1 MKFEIESAANFLSN
15 LLKLHSNILSPE
27 QLDRFRGAIES
38 CLEGHYENHWFPD
51 RPTKGSGYRCI
62 RINHKMDPLLARA
75 GKSCGLDNQALKT
88 IFPNELTLWIDPR
101 EVSYRIGE
109 NGSICVLFDGNS
121 SGGSSDSDSGST
133 SSSGSSSV
141 SSSPPNGSVVGMD
154 QSKNSTIQ
162 ASPPSYGQQ
171 VHGSVLSPSSN
182 NNHNHHIGSHHNSSP
197 FSMGAPTPGNRK
209 HLQQQSMIGGTDHS
223 SPLHPNQYPV
233 TNVMRRSPSHNL
245 NRTTSNGFSHY
256 NGHQQHHQVQQQQ
269 HTAMN
274 GHHSQTSGMNR
285 GSSGGHQMNHSLNNG
300 QSSHHHHGR
309 GSPTDSS
316 STSTMS
322 SPSPSSSPD
331 WCKMGLVYDRRSS
344 PEHWQRS
351 PMSHHVGGQHNMNSS
366 HHGSGDHGQQ
376 QHPQS
381 MSSRQHSSPV
391 SVMGH
396 GSHGMDSHP
405 HHHSQHSMGMYAYGP
420 QQLQQQQQQQHQG
433 AGAGY
438 AYNPGVVNGHHRQ
451 QQQQQYS
458 SGFGNRNFSAA
469 APHPGAAAAYA
480 AANTWTGSPF

>member
-27 QLDRFRGAIES
+27 QLDRFREAIES

-62 RINHKMDPLLARA
+62 RINHKMDPLLAKA

-88 IFPNELTLWIDPR
+88 IFPNELTLWIDPK

-133 SSSGSSSV
+133 SSSGSSSI
-141 SSSPPNGSVVGMD
+141 SSSPPNGSVIE
-154 QSKNSTIQ
+154 SKSTIQ
-162 ASPPSYGQQ
+162 TSSSFGHVSSSMATSPPS
-171 VHGSVLSPSSN
+171 N
-182 NNHNHHIGSHHNSSP
+182 NHHIGSYHNSS
-197 FSMGAPTPGNRK
+197 FSSLVTPGNRK
-209 HLQQQSMIGGTDHS
+209 HPQQSMTGDHT
-223 SPLHPNQYPV
+223 SPHLNQYPV

-245 NRTTSNGFSHY
+245 NRTSSNGFSHY
-256 NGHQQHHQVQQQQ
+256 NGHQQNHQVQQQQ
-269 HTAMN
+269 QHSMN
-274 GHHSQTSGMNR
+274 GHHSQTGMR
-285 GSSGGHQMNHSLNNG
+285 SGGHQNNHSLNNG
-300 QSSHHHHGR
+300 QSSSHAGR

-351 PMSHHVGGQHNMNSS
+351 PMNQSGHGQQHNLNN
-366 HHGSGDHGQQ
+366 HGDHGQHQ
-376 QHPQS
+376 QS
-381 MSSRQHSSPV
+381 ISSRQHSSPV

-405 HHHSQHSMGMYAYGP
+405 HSQHSMGMFAYGP

-433 AGAGY
+433 GGAGY
-438 AYNPGVVNGHHRQ
+438 AYNPGVINGHHQR
-451 QQQQQYS
+451 QQQQYS
-458 SGFGNRNFSAA
+458 SGFGNRNFA
-469 APHPGAAAAYA
+469 APGAFA
-480 AANTWTGSPF
+480 AANSWAGSPF